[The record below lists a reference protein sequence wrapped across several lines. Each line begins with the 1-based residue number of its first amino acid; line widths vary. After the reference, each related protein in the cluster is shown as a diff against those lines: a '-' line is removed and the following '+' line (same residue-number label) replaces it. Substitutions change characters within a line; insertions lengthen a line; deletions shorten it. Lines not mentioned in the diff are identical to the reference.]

1 MIKIYERK
9 TVLDVIL
16 GENCYCVKNTEAN
29 LKLAK
34 AAAFLEDEGVIVK
47 LVVNGTDKNGYWF
60 DSLKVSKD
68 SCFVLAKRHTDGH
81 YYTESKLIR
90 SLEGFQ
96 ILPVGAIY
104 ELLIEGVTVK
114 FAVARDFRGE
124 FVESEWICKVE
135 SLAYLTSHAETEY
148 VYFNGKILAWDLYVA
163 TVNKNI
169 AEANRLT
176 TERIARSGYY
186 KNLKNDFGVGRNWD

>member
-1 MIKIYERK
+1 MKIFERGNY
-9 TVLDVIL
+9 LDIVL

-34 AAAFLEDEGVIVK
+34 AVATLEDEGVLCR
-47 LVVNGTDKNGYWF
+47 LVVNGTKENGYWF
-60 DSLKVSKD
+60 DSIEILKE

-81 YYTESKLIR
+81 YYSESRLIR
-90 SLEGFQ
+90 NIDGFE

-104 ELLIEGVTVK
+104 ELIIEDVTVK